1 MPEGVGYGPQFTLNT
16 GLTLNY
22 IGKRVYAYS
31 GIVGVTNSE
40 KTLIETQT
48 PNEVIKMRWEWNYT
62 NTSDAI
68 TTDDYTFFFYL
79 NDILVTA
86 VTTDV
91 AARFNEASNYKM
103 FLVPPLT
110 TIKITAVN
118 KTGATVNNCYSSL
131 IGKIVV

>member
-1 MPEGVGYGPQFTLNT
+1 MAREKHAATFLGGSKSLVYVGQRIYG
-16 GLTLNY
+16 
-22 IGKRVYAYS
+22 YS
-31 GIVGVTNSE
+31 GVVVVTNSE
-40 KTLIETQT
+40 KSLIEATT
-48 PNEVIKMRWEWNYT
+48 GNELIKMRWEWNYT

-86 VTTDV
+86 VTTSV
-91 AARFNEASNYKM
+91 ADRFNEASKYKM

-118 KTGATVNNCYSSL
+118 KTGATDNNCYSSL
-131 IGKIVV
+131 TGKMV